1 MNSAKIVI
9 MKSISLFVLLFAFV
23 ICVKAQPNCQK
34 GNCQNGFGTATIP
47 DQGLYTGYFKNG
59 KFEGKGAFNY
69 LDGSEYKGH
78 WHNGQRQ
85 GKGKLVKPDGRIYIG
100 SFNNHTPNGQ
110 GSLTIP
116 RIGYYEGSFK
126 DGYFHGLGT
135 MQFEDGSFYEGNWK
149 DGKRDGHGK
158 MSFPDGYQL
167 KGQWMAGI
175 FQMPWEMDISSMD
188 TASLPNCKLVVCET
202 GMGKMYFPNGTIY
215 YGAFENGTPKGLARV
230 HFPSGKHYEGHW
242 DNNAPNGIGVMNESN
257 GHSKGAIWENGVPK
271 RILFQ
276 KNGSNAK
283 GIDIETGSSQN
294 EVKIWAVIVGAAAYL
309 HMPILNY
316 TDNDAFH
323 LYAFLKS
330 PEGGALPDQQI
341 ALLIDEKATKP
352 NISNAIQQIFW
363 QADQNDVIL
372 FYFSGHGIKGAFLP
386 IDFDG
391 INHPF
396 PHEELLQLIA
406 ASNAKHKLIIA
417 DACHSGSMIEFL
429 PNQIDLSTFYDAFEQ
444 STGGT
449 ALLMSS
455 RKEEISLEDQSMQSG
470 IFSHFMVKALKGAA
484 DHNHNNIVTIK
495 ELHEYVSARVMAYTK
510 ALQKPVIQGDYDPNM
525 PVGYVRRP

>member
-1 MNSAKIVI
+1 
-9 MKSISLFVLLFAFV
+9 MKSISLFVVLFAFV
-23 ICVKAQPNCQK
+23 ITAKAQPNCSK

-47 DQGLYTGYFKNG
+47 DLGAYTGYFKNG
-59 KFEGKGAFNY
+59 KFEGTGAFNY
-69 LDGSEYKGH
+69 ADGSTYKGQ
-78 WHNGQRQ
+78 WHDGQRE
-85 GKGKLVKPDGRIYIG
+85 GNGKLVKSDGQIYIG
-100 SFNNHTPNGQ
+100 LFDNNMPNGR
-110 GSLTIP
+110 GTLTIP
-116 RIGYYEGSFK
+116 KIGYFEGLFK
-126 DGYFHGLGT
+126 NGQFHGQGT
-135 MQFEDGSFYEGNWK
+135 MQFEDGTFYEGNWK
-149 DGKRDGHGK
+149 AGKREGSGK
-158 MSFPDGYQL
+158 LSYPDGYQL
-167 KGQWMAGI
+167 AGHWKQGI
-175 FQMPWEMDISSMD
+175 FQMPWDTDSFSND
-188 TASLPNCKLVVCET
+188 TASLPNCKFVVCEH
-202 GMGKMYFPNGTIY
+202 GLGKTYFSNGTAY
-215 YGAFENGTPKGLARV
+215 YGAFENGLPKGLAKV
-230 HFPSGKHYEGHW
+230 YFPNGKHYEGYW
-242 DNNAPNGIGVMNESN
+242 DNNGPNGMGIMHESN
-257 GHSKGAIWENGVPK
+257 GQSKGAIWEKGKPAK
-271 RILFQ
+271 LLFQ
-276 KNGSNAK
+276 QNGATAK
-283 GIDIETGSSQN
+283 GVDQEDIPTKN
-294 EVKIWAVIVGAAAYL
+294 PVKIWAVIVGAAAYL

-330 PEGGALPDQQI
+330 PEGGALPDQQM
-341 ALLIDEKATKP
+341 ALLIDEKATKI

-417 DACHSGSMIEFL
+417 DACHSGSMFEYL
-429 PNQIDLSTFYDAFEQ
+429 PSHIDLSAFYDAFEQ

-484 DHNHNNIVTIK
+484 DMNQNNIITIK
-495 ELHEYVSARVMAYTK
+495 ELHDYVSNRVVAYTK
-510 ALQKPVIQGDYDPNM
+510 ALQKPVIKGDYDPNM
-525 PVGYVRRP
+525 PVGYIRRP